1 MTKTKIVLAVVA
13 ATSVA
18 HAQNTPLDTERFKPA
33 VTSDGW
39 VNAEGSGVHP
49 TEDPLEF
56 GIYANYARNTLV
68 GVDPAGNVVNHYVS
82 GRLGFDVLASITLAR
97 PVALGID
104 IPFYVAQT
112 GDANPTTPSAAGL
125 GDIRVVPKFQILDD
139 VRKHVGLAIIAE
151 IRAPSHTGDF
161 AGGARYS
168 PVFVPRILIDHRFGG
183 LRLGAS
189 LGALLREITQYTTVT
204 SASEF
209 VYQADIAYRFGGRAG
224 PFEIG
229 FELNGGVGL
238 KTVDIPET
246 PLEGLPFLRIFPNDM
261 WEIQAG
267 AGIGFVPGFGTPVA
281 RGFIGVR
288 FHPVLHDR
296 DHDGVPN
303 DKDRCPDVP
312 EDRDGVQDEDGCPEN
327 DADQDGVPDS
337 QDKCPTEKETINGY
351 KDEDGCP
358 DEGPAQVIIE
368 NGHITILKNV
378 NFETGSANIDR
389 DSYSI
394 LNQVALVMR
403 AHPEIKRIRVE
414 GHTDELGTHEYNMQ
428 LSRQRA
434 ERVREYLI
442 ARGVAPHRLGAA
454 GYGPDRPL
462 VKNSDP
468 SARAKNR
475 RVEFVVEQ

>member
-1 MTKTKIVLAVVA
+1 MTKTKIAIGIVVVS
-13 ATSVA
+13 ATA
-18 HAQNTPLDTERFKPA
+18 HAQELDTERFKPA

-39 VNAEGSGVHP
+39 VNAEGSGIHP
-49 TEDPLEF
+49 TEDPFEF

-68 GVDPAGNVVNHYVS
+68 GVDAAGNITNHYVS

-104 IPFYVAQT
+104 VPFYVAQS
-112 GDANPTTPSAAGL
+112 GDANPSSAGL

-139 VRKHVGLAIIAE
+139 VRHHVGLAIIAE

-189 LGALLREITQYTTVT
+189 AGVLFREITTFMNVT

-224 PFEIG
+224 PFELG
-229 FELNGGVGL
+229 FELNGALGL
-238 KTVDIPET
+238 KTLGTPEA
-246 PLEGLPFLRIFPNDM
+246 PLEGLPYLRIYPNDM

-267 AGIGFVPGFGTPVA
+267 AGIGFVAGYGTPVA

-288 FHPVLHDR
+288 FHPVFHDR
-296 DHDGVPN
+296 DHDSVPN
-303 DKDRCPDVP
+303 DRDACPDIP
-312 EDRDGVQDEDGCPEN
+312 EDRDGVQDDDGCPEH
-327 DADQDGVPDS
+327 DADMDGVPDS

-358 DEGPAQVIIE
+358 DEGPAQVIVE

-378 NFETGSANIDR
+378 NFETGSARIDK

-394 LNQVALVMR
+394 LNQVGLVMR

-414 GHTDELGTHEYNMQ
+414 GHTDETGSRDMNMQ

-434 ERVREYLI
+434 EAVRLYLI
-442 ARGVAPHRLGAA
+442 ARGVPSHRLSSA
-454 GYGPDRPL
+454 GFGPDRPL
-462 VKNSDP
+462 AKGNDP
-468 SARAKNR
+468 DARAKNR
-475 RVEFVVEQ
+475 RVEFVVED